1 MYYQLNLRE
10 VTYVL
15 TEALDYVGINDIH
28 HGKRVAYIAYE
39 IGKNLGWKQSKLDKV
54 MLIAM
59 LHDCGVSLTDVHN
72 SIVSNLDWEDSQI
85 HCERG
90 AKLLQSVPIYSEFSD
105 IIALHHTHW
114 DQFLPQIDEE
124 IKLYANLIYLSDR
137 IDALRSQFGAHLS
150 QEKEYIR
157 SIIRKCTPELFA
169 PKLCD
174 AFIEISHTDFFW
186 HYLES
191 DPLHYYFKEWVEKG
205 KIETV
210 PFSLLK
216 SIASMFANIVD
227 AKDHSNQHQSCMVAS
242 LARDIAELCHL
253 SIGEQDEIELATLF
267 QNLGKLRIPD
277 AILEK
282 STSLS
287 NDEQIKIKRQG
298 FDTQIILRQIKGFDY
313 IAKIISFYYK
323 EMMSPL
329 QEKSYQAKEN
339 TLIPLEASILM
350 IANTFQTQLHG
361 STKETITSAEIDT
374 ILNTLITKSHQLE
387 RDMKDDIASYLKCYL
402 EKGIEPIF
410 YM

>member
-1 MYYQLNLRE
+1 MYHQLNLRE

-39 IGKNLGWKQSKLDKV
+39 IGKNLGLRQSKLDKI
-54 MLIAM
+54 MLMAM

-72 SIVSNLDWEDSQI
+72 SIVNNLDWEDSQI
-85 HCERG
+85 HSERG
-90 AKLLQSVPIYSEFSD
+90 AKLLQSVPIYTEFSD

-114 DQFLPQIDEE
+114 EHFLPQIDND

-157 SIIRKCTPELFA
+157 SIIRTYTPELFA
-169 PKLCD
+169 PKLCE
-174 AFIEISHTDFFW
+174 AFIELSHTDFFW

-210 PFSLLK
+210 HFSLLK

-227 AKDHSNQHQSCMVAS
+227 AKDHSNQHQSLMVAS
-242 LARDIAELCHL
+242 LARTIAGLCHL
-253 SIGEQDEIELATLF
+253 SIGEQDEIELAALF

-277 AILEK
+277 AILKK

-287 NDEQIKIKRQG
+287 DDEQIKIRRQG

-313 IAKIISFYYK
+313 ITKNYF
-323 EMMSPL
+323 
-329 QEKSYQAKEN
+329 
-339 TLIPLEASILM
+339 IL
-350 IANTFQTQLHG
+350 L
-361 STKETITSAEIDT
+361 
-374 ILNTLITKSHQLE
+374 
-387 RDMKDDIASYLKCYL
+387 
-402 EKGIEPIF
+402 
-410 YM
+410 

>member
-1 MYYQLNLRE
+1 MYHQLNLRE

-28 HGKRVAYIAYE
+28 HGKRAAYIAYE
-39 IGKNLGWKQSKLDKV
+39 IGKNMGWRQAKLDKL
-54 MLIAM
+54 MLMAM

-72 SIVSNLDWEDSQI
+72 SIVCNLDWEDAQI
-85 HCERG
+85 HCDRG

-105 IIALHHTHW
+105 IITLHHTHW

-124 IKLYANLIYLSDR
+124 IKLYANLLYLSDR

-157 SIIRKCTPELFA
+157 SIIRKYTPELFA
-169 PKLCD
+169 PKLCE

-186 HYLES
+186 HYLEA

-210 PFSLLK
+210 HFNLLK
-216 SIASMFANIVD
+216 NIASMFANIVD
-227 AKDHSNQHQSCMVAS
+227 AKDHSNQHQSFMVAS

-253 SIGEQDEIELATLF
+253 SIREQDEIELAALF

-282 STSLS
+282 NTSLS
-287 NDEQIKIKRQG
+287 DDEQIKIRRQG
-298 FDTQIILRQIKGFDY
+298 FDTQVILRQIKGFDY

-323 EMMSPL
+323 ASTQQGL
-329 QEKSYQAKEN
+329 STQTKE
-339 TLIPLEASILM
+339 TSVTPIEASILM
-350 IANTFQTQLHG
+350 IANTFQTRLHD
-361 STKETITSAEIDT
+361 SAQNALTPTEIDA
-374 ILNTLITKSHQLE
+374 ILNKITDKSQQFEVHMLE
-387 RDMKDDIASYLKCYL
+387 DIASYLKCCSKK
-402 EKGIEPIF
+402 EA
-410 YM
+410 

>member
-1 MYYQLNLRE
+1 MYHQLNLRE

-28 HGKRVAYIAYE
+28 HGKRVAYIAHE
-39 IGKNLGWKQSKLDKV
+39 IGKNLGLRQSKLDKI
-54 MLIAM
+54 MLMAM

-72 SIVSNLDWEDSQI
+72 SIVNNLDWEDSQI
-85 HCERG
+85 HSERG

-114 DQFLPQIDEE
+114 EHFLPQIDSD

-157 SIIRKCTPELFA
+157 SIIRTYTPELFA
-169 PKLCD
+169 PKLCE
-174 AFIEISHTDFFW
+174 AFIELSHTDFFW

-210 PFSLLK
+210 HFSLLK

-227 AKDHSNQHQSCMVAS
+227 AKDHSNQHHTLMVAS
-242 LARDIAELCHL
+242 LARTIAGLCHL
-253 SIGEQDEIELATLF
+253 SIGEQDEIELAALF

-277 AILEK
+277 AILKK

-287 NDEQIKIKRQG
+287 DDEQIKIRRQG
-298 FDTQIILRQIKGFDY
+298 FDTQVILRQIKGFDY
-313 IAKIISFYYK
+313 ITKIISSYYK
-323 EMMSPL
+323 EMMSTL
-329 QEKSYQAKEN
+329 QGKTYQTKQN
-339 TLIPLEASILM
+339 TLIPLETSILM
-350 IANTFQTQLHG
+350 IANTFLTQLHNA
-361 STKETITSAEIDT
+361 TKESITPAEIETLLD
-374 ILNTLITKSHQLE
+374 TLITQSHQLE
-387 RDMKDDIASYLKCYL
+387 IPMKEEIALYLKCYC
-402 EKGIEPIF
+402 EKGIAPIV

>member
-1 MYYQLNLRE
+1 MYHQLNLRE

-28 HGKRVAYIAYE
+28 HGKRAAYIAYE
-39 IGKNLGWKQSKLDKV
+39 IGKNMGWRQAKLDKL
-54 MLIAM
+54 MLMAM

-72 SIVSNLDWEDSQI
+72 SIVCNLDWEDSQI
-85 HCERG
+85 HCDRG
-90 AKLLQSVPIYSEFSD
+90 AKLLQNVPIYSEFSD

-124 IKLYANLIYLSDR
+124 IKLYANLLYLSDR

-157 SIIRKCTPELFA
+157 SIIRKYTPELFA
-169 PKLCD
+169 PKLCE

-186 HYLES
+186 HYLEA

-210 PFSLLK
+210 HFNLLK
-216 SIASMFANIVD
+216 NIASMFTNIVD
-227 AKDHSNQHQSCMVAS
+227 AKDHSNQHQSFMVAS

-253 SIGEQDEIELATLF
+253 SIREQDEIELAALF

-282 STSLS
+282 NTSLS
-287 NDEQIKIKRQG
+287 DDEQIKIRRQG

-323 EMMSPL
+323 ASTQQGL
-329 QEKSYQAKEN
+329 STQTKE
-339 TLIPLEASILM
+339 TSITPIEASILM
-350 IANTFQTQLHG
+350 IANTFQTRLHD
-361 STKETITSAEIDT
+361 SAQNTLAPTEIDA
-374 ILNTLITKSHQLE
+374 ILNKITDKSQQFEVHMLE
-387 RDMKDDIASYLKCYL
+387 DIASYLKCCSKK
-402 EKGIEPIF
+402 EA
-410 YM
+410 